1 LKILKYGTA
10 SHPGIDALKICLTF
24 MAVSG
29 IFCNLRDIK
38 IRNYMNNREKKPVMI
53 IIIPVTVLLLG
64 LTGFTVSLMVPQENL
79 KSKYSYKDF
88 ESSKK
93 CRSCHPGFY
102 EQWSQAMMSQAY
114 THIWDEIEYFDL
126 AVAHAR
132 AKPEIKDVVDGCNGC
147 HTPLAFMGGGQFP
160 PPRPSEKSMA
170 NESVSCEVCHLV
182 QSAQTDPPYNF
193 SYLIKPGM
201 TKYAGRNPEI
211 ESPAHKIVQNDFFRT
226 TEFCGNCHN
235 EKNPFGVWV
244 KSTQLEWKEGPY
256 SKEDIRCQDCHMP
269 KAEYQYALMGKS
281 HEDARLHLF
290 HGAHDPGKVRGT
302 IELRIQPD
310 IREAEPG
317 ETVVFTV
324 ALFNQKTGHK
334 FPTGSVEDRIA
345 WLNVEATD
353 AKGKV
358 FHLNVDKK
366 GFDGEEYTISGDY
379 LAYQDM
385 GVPLNITDFKGLQ
398 RDGIPAG
405 NRIFR
410 MPYFDPEGRMTIMQW
425 NTAKL
430 GVDYRIGPRAVKI
443 ENFTFRLPFD
453 IAPGELKVK
462 AQLNYQLLVKTV
474 ADFLKVP
481 EDESRI
487 IPVNDHTTYLTV
499 LP

>member
-1 LKILKYGTA
+1 MSSKKRNRGRMLVIPLAAIALVLTA
-10 SHPGIDALKICLTF
+10 
-24 MAVSG
+24 
-29 IFCNLRDIK
+29 
-38 IRNYMNNREKKPVMI
+38 
-53 IIIPVTVLLLG
+53 
-64 LTGFTVSLMVPQENL
+64 FTVSLLAPQEDL
-79 KSKYSYKDF
+79 KGKYSYKDF
-88 ESSKK
+88 ETALK
-93 CRSCHPGFY
+93 CKSCHPGIY

-114 THIWDEIEYFDL
+114 THHWDEIEYFDL

-132 AKPEIKDVVDGCNGC
+132 AKPELKDAVDGCNGC
-147 HTPLAFMGGGQFP
+147 HTPLAFMGGPMP
-160 PPRPSEKSMA
+160 PARPSEKTMA
-170 NESVSCEVCHLV
+170 NESVSCEVCHLI
-182 QSAQTDPPYNF
+182 QSAQTDPPFNF

-201 TKYAGRNPEI
+201 TKYAGRNPGI

-256 SKEDIRCQDCHMP
+256 SKEDVRCQDCHMP
-269 KAEYQYALMGKS
+269 KAGYQYAIMGNFYD
-281 HEDARLHLF
+281 DARLHLF

-310 IREAEPG
+310 LREAEPG

-345 WLNVEATD
+345 WLQVEATD

-358 FHLNVDKK
+358 YHLNVDKK
-366 GFDGEEYTISGDY
+366 GFEGEEYTISGDN

-385 GVPLNITDFKGLQ
+385 GLPLNLPDFKGVQ
-398 RDGIPAG
+398 RDGIPEG

-430 GVDYRIGPRAVKI
+430 GVDYRIGPREAKVEK
-443 ENFTFRLPFD
+443 FTFRLPFD
-453 IAPGELKVK
+453 VPPGELKVK
-462 AQLNYQLLVKTV
+462 AQLNYQLLVKPV
-474 ADFLKVP
+474 ADLLKVP
-481 EDESRI
+481 EEESRI
-487 IPVNDHTTYLTV
+487 IVVNDHTTSLTI

>member
-1 LKILKYGTA
+1 MSSKKKNRGRILLVPFAAILLVLTA
-10 SHPGIDALKICLTF
+10 
-24 MAVSG
+24 
-29 IFCNLRDIK
+29 
-38 IRNYMNNREKKPVMI
+38 
-53 IIIPVTVLLLG
+53 
-64 LTGFTVSLMVPQENL
+64 FTVSLMAPQEDL

-88 ESSKK
+88 EPAAK
-93 CRSCHPGFY
+93 CKSCHPGLY

-114 THIWDEIEYFDL
+114 THEWDEIEYFDL
-126 AVAHAR
+126 AVAHAK
-132 AKPEIKDVVDGCNGC
+132 AKPELKDAVDGCNGC

-170 NESVSCEVCHLV
+170 NESVSCEVCHLI
-182 QSAQTDPPYNF
+182 QSAQTDPPFNF

-211 ESPAHKIVQNDFFRT
+211 ESPAHKIIQNDFFRT

-256 SKEDIRCQDCHMP
+256 AKEGVRCQDCHMP
-269 KAEYQYALMGKS
+269 KAVYQYALMGKPYD
-281 HEDARLHLF
+281 DARLHLF

-310 IREAEPG
+310 LREAEPG

-353 AKGKV
+353 SKGKAY
-358 FHLNVDKK
+358 HLAVDKK
-366 GFDGEEYTISGDY
+366 NFEGEEYTISGDF

-385 GVPLNITDFKGLQ
+385 GVPLNIPDFKGVQ

-425 NTAKL
+425 NTAKQ
-430 GVDYRIGPRAVKI
+430 GVDYRLGPRETKVEK
-443 ENFTFRLPFD
+443 FTFRLPFD
-453 IAPGELKVK
+453 IAPGKLEVK
-462 AQLNYQLLVKTV
+462 AQLNYQLLVKPV

-487 IPVNDHTTYLTV
+487 IVVNDHSTYLTI